1 MGATQL
7 LVCMGPSFVQL
18 FTSRGPGF
26 RARGH
31 SPSLGRRRRCLRR
44 CESGSGC
51 CRPGAAE
58 SARAAGEA
66 AAPAPL
72 APRPQAWAAG
82 TRSADRQRPGTAEG
96 RALLGAGVWPSRCR
110 VASRPRAPASPQPCW
125 EPRPAPRTAP
135 RKPESPWT
143 GPSGFPGHQQVHPR
157 AVSPVCPSL
166 PPCRL
171 QRPQPLSP
179 RPRPPWR
186 PLCSP
191 WNLKAARLIA
201 FGHQVSRR
209 PAST

>member
-1 MGATQL
+1 MC
-7 LVCMGPSFVQL
+7 V
-18 FTSRGPGF
+18 
-26 RARGH
+26 
-31 SPSLGRRRRCLRR
+31 
-44 CESGSGC
+44 SGC
-51 CRPGAAE
+51 RWQRDEKPRCACQGYCEWLWYWPWPPGWGRQVAG
-58 SARAAGEA
+58 RLAAGKLA
-66 AAPAPL
+66 GISISRRPFIGLQGRCCKAPGWVLLGTQDPAP
-72 APRPQAWAAG
+72 PHSVP
-82 TRSADRQRPGTAEG
+82 P
-96 RALLGAGVWPSRCR
+96 
-110 VASRPRAPASPQPCW
+110 SRPRAPASPQPCW